1 MIDMVNVMLIENL
14 IKTFNFQVFYC
25 AIWILGSFIW
35 IFKNKKKN
43 VKYIFFGEIN
53 PENFAFMF
61 IAKGF
66 MNIV

>member
-14 IKTFNFQVFYC
+14 IKTFNFQVFYLC
-25 AIWILGSFIW
+25 NLNSGF
-35 IFKNKKKN
+35 FYLNFQKKKKK

-53 PENFAFMF
+53 LENFTFMF
-61 IAKGF
+61 TAKGF